1 MPDQFSPEFKSEAME
16 ADMQRMAEDL
26 QKHQESPEA
35 SNFNEREVLKR
46 SIQAMA
52 PSAPVRDDEAK
63 VQDDD
68 DPLSNLNS
76 APPAAKLEVEQ
87 LLSLA
92 FKDGVVKASEEA
104 MKSNPFVLD
113 AFHDALTGQL
123 YDEFKK
129 RGIIK

>member
-16 ADMQRMAEDL
+16 VDMKRIAEEI
-26 QKHQESPEA
+26 QKHRENPEVKNY
-35 SNFNEREVLKR
+35 SDRELLKK
-46 SIQAMA
+46 SIQSMV
-52 PSAPVRDDEAK
+52 PVAPVRDDSAQIQGGE
-63 VQDDD
+63 

-76 APPAAKLEVEQ
+76 APPSAKLEVEQ

-92 FKDGVVKASEEA
+92 FKSGVVKASEEA
-104 MKSNPFVLD
+104 GKSSPFVLD

-123 YDEFKK
+123 YEEFKK

>member
-16 ADMQRMAEDL
+16 ADMKRIAEEL

-35 SNFNEREVLKR
+35 KNYSDRELLKK
-46 SIQAMA
+46 SIQSMV
-52 PSAPVRDDEAK
+52 PIAPVRDNSTQIQGGE
-63 VQDDD
+63 

-92 FKDGVVKASEEA
+92 FKHGVVKASEEA
-104 MKSNPFVLD
+104 GKSSPFVLD
-113 AFHDALTGQL
+113 AFHDVLTGQL
-123 YDEFKK
+123 YEEFKK